1 MNHQESDCRCG
12 CVPKISS
19 LFEMAEK
26 RKKFL
31 EDKKAASQQQ
41 QGDKD
46 IDSHVEGSGGLELLR
61 DDDKNMPSK
70 SINSNTNSSS
80 TRNNTK

>member
-1 MNHQESDCRCG
+1 MHQESDCRCG

-31 EDKKAASQQQ
+31 EDKKVASLQ

-46 IDSHVEGSGGLELLR
+46 IDSIVEGSRGLELLR
-61 DDDKNMPSK
+61 DDEKNMPSK
-70 SINSNTNSSS
+70 SINSNTNSAS